1 MINGR
6 CRSAGTHEEAWSLPG
21 GVTAG
26 AIASACREAGLQFLE
41 GVAGDW
47 GKADLA
53 LWLAGPYRDATRFGA
68 PIRGSTPPPPEPR
81 MSAPGG
87 LGAQIDRIVRETRW
101 HVLASLEGLAL
112 PDGRHRFVDRA
123 LAASQIVAR
132 KDSEGCAVWVPVDVP
147 GMRLTARVESLFA
160 ADYLTRPSDYG
171 TDLFVCHRCECVVFD
186 REARRRGD
194 CGGHV
199 SGRFAYAAEPAS
211 PRSSQP
217 PTPRTTL
224 QWRN

>member
-21 GVTAG
+21 GVTAD

-87 LGAQIDRIVRETRW
+87 LGAQIDRITSHMCDLAVFDCAVPRPDKLDSTRRCNRTADAPGIPRPVPRGPRSLGVSKGEPGELHILDETSRLRLPFEFDDMKYLSRHNHLCRR
-101 HVLASLEGLAL
+101 HVLA
-112 PDGRHRFVDRA
+112 
-123 LAASQIVAR
+123 
-132 KDSEGCAVWVPVDVP
+132 
-147 GMRLTARVESLFA
+147 
-160 ADYLTRPSDYG
+160 
-171 TDLFVCHRCECVVFD
+171 
-186 REARRRGD
+186 EAG
-194 CGGHV
+194 
-199 SGRFAYAAEPAS
+199 
-211 PRSSQP
+211 
-217 PTPRTTL
+217 
-224 QWRN
+224 